1 MKEVMPKIVGLLAKS
16 GDEGDGELKVIEMSM
31 VKHVFRNQ
39 LRRFYKTKSL
49 TKGLKSADSDQEEDA
64 NLDLDDA
71 SSIEDGE
78 SEMEMAG
85 VGEKVAKKDD

>member
-16 GDEGDGELKVIEMSM
+16 GEEGDEEMKVIEMSM

-64 NLDLDDA
+64 NIDLDDA